1 MPFGWIQLFPGAPVS
16 IQAHL
21 SERRLVLRLLDYWRA
36 ACHERRWPAPDDFYP
51 AAIPDLWDYC
61 FVIDLG
67 GASDGAE
74 PIFSYIGD
82 YHRRIYDLDL
92 AGVALADAEQNT
104 LIGRAASY
112 VADVVSRSVPVT
124 YGGQFIDSRG
134 YGVLYRSI
142 MLPLSRDNQTITA
155 ILGAANCRETPPEM
169 GEPE

>member
-1 MPFGWIQLFPGAPVS
+1 MPFERNLLFPGEPVS

-21 SERRLVLRLLDYWRA
+21 SERRLVLRLLDYWRDA
-36 ACHERRWPAPDDFYP
+36 RNERHWPAPDDFYP

-74 PIFSYIGD
+74 RIFSYIGD

-92 AGVALADAEQNT
+92 AGVALTDADQNT
-104 LIGRAASY
+104 LIGRAACY
-112 VADVVSRSVPVT
+112 VDDVMSRSVPVT
-124 YGGQFIDSRG
+124 YGGEFVDSRG

-142 MLPLSRDNQTITA
+142 MMPLSRDNQTITA
-155 ILGAANCRETPPEM
+155 ILGAANCRETPPVM